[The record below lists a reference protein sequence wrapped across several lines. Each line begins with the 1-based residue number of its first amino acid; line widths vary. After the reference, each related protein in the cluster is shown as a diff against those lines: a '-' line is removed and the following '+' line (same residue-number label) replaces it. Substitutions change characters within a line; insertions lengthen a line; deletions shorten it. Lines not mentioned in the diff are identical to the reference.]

1 MFTLVSDVHCL
12 GSEGTGDL
20 ESTSLTISELDS
32 DSTQNAGQ
40 FYIQDSLYLRKT
52 SWWLC
57 TRDFQAFLYFS
68 NFKESLF
75 VLLELDDLR
84 SCSFFDLTRLRVS

>member
-1 MFTLVSDVHCL
+1 MLKHVISLYQTCKSLKHQQVKTNSDVHCL

-20 ESTSLTISELDS
+20 ESTRLTKSELDS

-40 FYIQDSLYLRKT
+40 FHIQDSQYLRKT

-57 TRDFQAFLYFS
+57 T
-68 NFKESLF
+68 
-75 VLLELDDLR
+75 
-84 SCSFFDLTRLRVS
+84 